1 MAGSFSSNGIFSSLP
16 ELQPMIK
23 NEMKSNFFIF
33 KKKGQK
39 GPKYKLN

>member
-1 MAGSFSSNGIFSSLP
+1 MAGSFSSNGIFSPLL

-33 KKKGQK
+33 KKRAKK
-39 GPKYKLN
+39 ALNIT